1 MSFEADGF
9 QKIPVKP
16 HETMFVSSRVSFF
29 QNICNLISFVINLFF
44 KYKEEDKRKQYLKQ
58 FWKMSNISE
67 VSGWVFFINI
77 YVLFTYN
84 KILLAKWNQ
93 IRERTIGSLI

>member
-9 QKIPVKP
+9 QKIPIKS
-16 HETMFVSSRVSFF
+16 HETKFISSRVPFC
-29 QNICNLISFVINLFF
+29 QNICNWISFVINLFF
-44 KYKEEDKRKQYLKQ
+44 KYEEEDKKKQYLKQ

-67 VSGWVFFINI
+67 VFGWVFFINI